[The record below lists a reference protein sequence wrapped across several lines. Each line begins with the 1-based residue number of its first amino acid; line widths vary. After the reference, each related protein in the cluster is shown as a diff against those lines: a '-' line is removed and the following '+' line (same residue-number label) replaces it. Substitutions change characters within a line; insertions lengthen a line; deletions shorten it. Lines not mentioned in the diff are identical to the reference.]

1 MLDIDMIY
9 DYPLYRPPS
18 EAYSLIIQITLGCS
32 HNKCTF
38 CKMYKDK
45 KFTIKSIEQIK
56 AEVDFFRTRVKYIDK
71 IFLADGDALIIPTP
85 KLLEIL
91 DYINEKFPENER
103 ISLYASPKSILLKT
117 PEELEEIRKRGVKLI
132 YIGLESGDDEVLQEI
147 KKGVTSDKI
156 LEGALKAKK
165 AGFKISVTVIAG
177 ILGKK
182 DSTNHAL
189 KTAGIVNKMIPDY
202 LSILCLVV
210 HEGTEIDKR
219 KKSGEFKEASGEEI
233 LKEIKMIIENI
244 DIPQGEKIIFR
255 SNHASNYL
263 GLKGDFPEDKEK
275 FISEINFA
283 IKNDYIRERNER
295 YLRY

>member
-45 KFTIKSIEQIK
+45 KFTIKPIEQIK
-56 AEVDFFRTRVKYIDK
+56 KEIDFFRRRVGYIEK

-91 DYINEKFPENER
+91 DYINEKFPENKR

-117 PEELEEIRKRGVKLI
+117 PEELKEIREKGVKLV
-132 YIGLESGDDEVLQEI
+132 YIGMESGDNEVLKDI
-147 KKGVTSDKI
+147 NKGVTAEEITEAS
-156 LEGALKAKK
+156 LKAKE
-165 AGFKISVTVIAG
+165 AGFQISVTVIAG
-177 ILGKK
+177 ICGEK

-189 KTAGIVNKMIPDY
+189 NTAKVINKIIPDY
-202 LSILCLVV
+202 FSILCLVV
-210 HEGTEIDKR
+210 HDGTEIDR
-219 KKSGEFKEASGEEI
+219 KIELGEFREASGEDI
-233 LKEIKMIIENI
+233 LKEIRMIVENI
-244 DIPQGEKIIFR
+244 NIPRGEKVIFR

-275 FISEINFA
+275 FLSEINFA

-295 YLRY
+295 YLKY

>member
-45 KFTIKSIEQIK
+45 KFTIKPIEQIK
-56 AEVDFFRTRVKYIDK
+56 KEIDFFRRRVGYIEK

-91 DYINEKFPENER
+91 DYINEKFPENKR

-117 PEELEEIRKRGVKLI
+117 PEELKKIREKGVKLV
-132 YIGLESGDDEVLQEI
+132 YIGMESGDNEVLKDI
-147 KKGVTSDKI
+147 NKGVTAEEITEAS
-156 LEGALKAKK
+156 LKAKE
-165 AGFKISVTVIAG
+165 AGFQISVTVIAG
-177 ILGKK
+177 ICGEK
-182 DSTNHAL
+182 DSTSHAL
-189 KTAGIVNKMIPDY
+189 NTAKVINKIIPNY
-202 LSILCLVV
+202 FSILCLVV
-210 HEGTEIDKR
+210 HDGTEIGR
-219 KKSGEFKEASGEEI
+219 KIELGEFREASGEDI
-233 LKEIKMIIENI
+233 LKEIRMIVENI
-244 DIPQGEKIIFR
+244 NIPRGEKVIFR

-275 FISEINFA
+275 FLSEINFA

-295 YLRY
+295 YLKY

>member
-45 KFTIKSIEQIK
+45 KFTIKPIEQIK
-56 AEVDFFRTRVKYIDK
+56 KEIDFFRRRVGYIEK

-91 DYINEKFPENER
+91 DYINEKFPENKR

-117 PEELEEIRKRGVKLI
+117 LEELKAIRAKGVKLV
-132 YIGLESGDDEVLQEI
+132 YIGMESGDNEVLKDI
-147 KKGVTSDKI
+147 NKGVTAEEITEAS
-156 LEGALKAKK
+156 LKAKE
-165 AGFKISVTVIAG
+165 AGFQISVTVIAG
-177 ILGKK
+177 ICGEK
-182 DSTNHAL
+182 DSTSHAL
-189 KTAGIVNKMIPDY
+189 NTAKVINKIIPNY
-202 LSILCLVV
+202 FSILCLVV
-210 HEGTEIDKR
+210 HDGTEIGR
-219 KKSGEFKEASGEEI
+219 KIELGEFREASGEDI
-233 LKEIKMIIENI
+233 LKEIRMIVENI
-244 DIPQGEKIIFR
+244 NIPKGEKVIFR

-275 FISEINFA
+275 FLSEINFA

-295 YLRY
+295 YLKY

>member
-45 KFTIKSIEQIK
+45 KFTIKPIEQIK
-56 AEVDFFRTRVKYIDK
+56 KEVDFFRRRVGYIEK

-91 DYINEKFPENER
+91 DYINEKFPENKR

-117 PEELEEIRKRGVKLI
+117 PEELKEIRAKGVKLV
-132 YIGLESGDDEVLQEI
+132 YIGMESGDNEVLKDI
-147 KKGVTSDKI
+147 NKGVTAEEITEAS
-156 LEGALKAKK
+156 LKAKE
-165 AGFKISVTVIAG
+165 AGFQISVTVIAG
-177 ILGKK
+177 ICGEK
-182 DSTNHAL
+182 DSTSHAL
-189 KTAGIVNKMIPDY
+189 NTAKVINKIIPDY
-202 LSILCLVV
+202 FSILCLVV
-210 HEGTEIDKR
+210 HDGTEIDR
-219 KKSGEFKEASGEEI
+219 KIKAGEFREASGEDI
-233 LKEIKMIIENI
+233 LKEIRMIVENI
-244 DIPQGEKIIFR
+244 NIPKGEKVIFR

-275 FISEINFA
+275 FLSEINFA

-295 YLRY
+295 YLKY